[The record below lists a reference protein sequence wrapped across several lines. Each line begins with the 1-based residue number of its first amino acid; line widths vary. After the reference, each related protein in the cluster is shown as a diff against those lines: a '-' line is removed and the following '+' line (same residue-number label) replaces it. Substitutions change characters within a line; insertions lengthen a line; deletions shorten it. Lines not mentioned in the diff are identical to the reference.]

1 MKVWRT
7 LYAKIFGW
15 FWLTLIAGG
24 LLVLLVTAFS
34 GTQPLG
40 RRWMRVTQDLYAHT
54 AIDFYETGGRQKLSE
69 YLITLKASSAI
80 DGQLLDDHGQD
91 VLGSPI
97 LPHVQRVL
105 QESLKHHRSTFRM
118 GRIWSAATPVEYG

>member
-15 FWLTLIAGG
+15 FWLTLIAGA

-54 AIDFYETGGRQKLSE
+54 GNCSTIMVRMFLEAPFCLTFSACYRKASNIIGQHSAWAGFGRQRPRLNMADTS
-69 YLITLKASSAI
+69 
-80 DGQLLDDHGQD
+80 
-91 VLGSPI
+91 
-97 LPHVQRVL
+97 LP
-105 QESLKHHRSTFRM
+105 S
-118 GRIWSAATPVEYG
+118 